1 MAQWMLTGNPIA
13 WSGYRFIDLGLQ
25 WLDC

>member
-1 MAQWMLTGNPIA
+1 MAQWMLAGNPIA
-13 WSGYRFIDLGLQ
+13 WSGYRFRDLGLQ